1 MPVKGHNG
9 GEITPNRDLCYVPGA
24 VPSIRLPSLRFAA
37 VLLEE
42 TKRQVQRSV
51 LSFFP
56 QQKDFI
62 LYNLTLI
69 FKSPELCFFCL
80 LGLIA
85 FTSLSSERCLP
96 GKLIA
101 RLVLFSSR
109 SLAPG
114 KGGQRREREMPRL
127 PLGSG
132 CLQGQRPGGAR
143 GHFSSVIV

>member
-1 MPVKGHNG
+1 MCQGLSP
-9 GEITPNRDLCYVPGA
+9 PPPL
-24 VPSIRLPSLRFAA
+24 SLRFAA

-42 TKRQVQRSV
+42 TKRQVQRSM

-85 FTSLSSERCLP
+85 FTSLSSERRLP

-114 KGGQRREREMPRL
+114 KGGQRWEREMPRL

>member
-1 MPVKGHNG
+1 M
-9 GEITPNRDLCYVPGA
+9 
-24 VPSIRLPSLRFAA
+24 A

-114 KGGQRREREMPRL
+114 KAGQRWEREMPRL

-132 CLQGQRPGGAR
+132 CLQGQRPGEAE

>member
-1 MPVKGHNG
+1 M
-9 GEITPNRDLCYVPGA
+9 
-24 VPSIRLPSLRFAA
+24 
-37 VLLEE
+37 
-42 TKRQVQRSV
+42 

-85 FTSLSSERCLP
+85 FTCLSSERCFP

-114 KGGQRREREMPRL
+114 EAGQRWEREMPQPRSAPAACEGTGAFQL
-127 PLGSG
+127 HDGLIQSCCLLSG
-132 CLQGQRPGGAR
+132 GIFPSRQ
-143 GHFSSVIV
+143 

>member
-1 MPVKGHNG
+1 M
-9 GEITPNRDLCYVPGA
+9 
-24 VPSIRLPSLRFAA
+24 
-37 VLLEE
+37 
-42 TKRQVQRSV
+42 

-101 RLVLFSSR
+101 WLDLFSSR
-109 SLAPG
+109 SLALG
-114 KGGQRREREMPRL
+114 EAGQRWQREMPRL

-132 CLQGQRPGGAR
+132 CLRGAGTFQLPDGLIQPR
-143 GHFSSVIV
+143 CLLSGRMFPSRQ